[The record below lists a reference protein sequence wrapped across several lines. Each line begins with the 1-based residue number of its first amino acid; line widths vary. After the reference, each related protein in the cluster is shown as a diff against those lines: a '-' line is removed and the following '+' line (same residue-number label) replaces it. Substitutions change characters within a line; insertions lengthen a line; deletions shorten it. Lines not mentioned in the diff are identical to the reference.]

1 MSRPLTIAVLGN
13 PTARRGHRVTASA
26 AVVSALE
33 DAGHRVLDIRS
44 TSGAEAGR
52 AARRL
57 VHKRPGGDRPDALV
71 VVGGDGMVHLGVN
84 AVAGTATPL
93 GIVPTGTGNDA
104 ARHLGI
110 PHRDP
115 EAATRQLL
123 GELTL
128 LVGGTVPDA
137 VDAVRM
143 TRPTGSRFADVP
155 AVPAEDAWALAVVS
169 AGLDAAVNARANA
182 TAWPRG
188 EARYLRAIAHEARRV
203 RPYGY
208 RVTTEAGTWEG
219 PALLMAAANTS
230 YIGGGI
236 RIAPTASAA
245 DGQLELLRLD
255 PVRPLGL
262 VPHLARLAR
271 GRHLEH
277 EGVTCWRSPWATIE
291 ALAPS
296 PGRWRR
302 PPLPM
307 ADGEPLADL
316 PLHLEAVPGALRLLA
331 PARPGR

>member
-1 MSRPLTIAVLGN
+1 MSRPLTVAVLSN
-13 PTARRGHRVTASA
+13 PTARR
-26 AVVSALE
+26 
-33 DAGHRVLDIRS
+33 
-44 TSGAEAGR
+44 
-52 AARRL
+52 L
-57 VHKRPGGDRPDALV
+57 VHEHPGGDRPDALV
-71 VVGGDGMVHLGVN
+71 VVGGDGMVHLGVG

-93 GIVPTGTGNDA
+93 GIVPAGTGNDA

-128 LVGGTVPDA
+128 LVGGAVPDA

-169 AGLDAAVNARANA
+169 AGLDAAVNVRAND

-236 RIAPTASAA
+236 RIAPTASAT
-245 DGQLELLRLD
+245 DGLLELIRLD
-255 PVRPLGL
+255 PVSPLGL
-262 VPHLARLAR
+262 LPHLARLAR

-277 EGVTCWRSPWATIE
+277 EGVTCWRSAWATIE
-291 ALAPS
+291 ALIPA

>member
-1 MSRPLTIAVLGN
+1 MSRPLTVAVLSN
-13 PTARRGHRVTASA
+13 PTARRGRRAAASA
-26 AVVSALE
+26 DVVRALE

-57 VHKRPGGDRPDALV
+57 VHEHPGGDRPDALV
-71 VVGGDGMVHLGVN
+71 VVGGDGMVRLGVG

-115 EAATRQLL
+115 EAVTRQLL

-128 LVGGTVPDA
+128 LVGGAVPDA

-169 AGLDAAVNARANA
+169 AGLDAAVNVRANA

-188 EARYLRAIAHEARRV
+188 EARYLRPAAGAARRC
-203 RPYGY
+203 P
-208 RVTTEAGTWEG
+208 W
-219 PALLMAAANTS
+219 
-230 YIGGGI
+230 
-236 RIAPTASAA
+236 PTASRWPTFPCTWRPCRGPCGCWRPRARAA
-245 DGQLELLRLD
+245 DGALAGLPTGRAAPGRSSPRARRRLPTAGPLRL
-255 PVRPLGL
+255 R
-262 VPHLARLAR
+262 ARLR
-271 GRHLEH
+271 
-277 EGVTCWRSPWATIE
+277 
-291 ALAPS
+291 
-296 PGRWRR
+296 
-302 PPLPM
+302 
-307 ADGEPLADL
+307 
-316 PLHLEAVPGALRLLA
+316 
-331 PARPGR
+331 